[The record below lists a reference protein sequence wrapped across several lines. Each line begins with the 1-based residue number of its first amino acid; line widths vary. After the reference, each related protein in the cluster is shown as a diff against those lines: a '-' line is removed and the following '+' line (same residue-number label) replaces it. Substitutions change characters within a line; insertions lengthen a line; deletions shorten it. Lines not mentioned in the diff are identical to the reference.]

1 MDAKERYYW
10 DVTGHLV
17 VRDVLSQEELDAVN
31 NVLDYVIGTG
41 IVHQSEDNHGAAD
54 STFLRGTGSRWA
66 HGTSLLEL
74 PGPYCDPVRNL
85 LAHPVV
91 VKYLNVMCGKG
102 FRLDHGPQ
110 FNNAV
115 KGTAGLVM
123 HGAGEPHREYV
134 AYHHQ
139 NGEMYCGGVTVTWNL
154 TDCPAGKGG
163 FASVPGSHKSKFRMP
178 IGVRNCDEDM
188 DTVANPGIR
197 AGDVLFFMDGA
208 QSHGTHP
215 WQNDHDRRS
224 ILFKYASRTATR
236 QGPSNAVCHPEIFWD
251 RDIVDGMSME
261 ERAVMY
267 GPCSAPPNDE
277 MFLVVEEDG
286 AVRLENT
293 RAQQAAD

>member
-1 MDAKERYYW
+1 MDARERYYW

-17 VRDVLSQEELDAVN
+17 VRDVLSREELNAVN

-41 IVHQSEDNHGAAD
+41 IVHQSEDMGA
-54 STFLRGTGSRWA
+54 
-66 HGTSLLEL
+66 
-74 PGPYCDPVRNL
+74 
-85 LAHPVV
+85 
-91 VKYLNVMCGKG
+91 
-102 FRLDHGPQ
+102 
-110 FNNAV
+110 
-115 KGTAGLVM
+115 
-123 HGAGEPHREYV
+123 
-134 AYHHQ
+134 
-139 NGEMYCGGVTVTWNL
+139 
-154 TDCPAGKGG
+154 
-163 FASVPGSHKSKFRMP
+163 
-178 IGVRNCDEDM
+178 
-188 DTVANPGIR
+188 VANPGIR

-267 GPCSAPPNDE
+267 GPCSAPPSDE
-277 MFLVVEEDG
+277 MFLVVEDDG